1 MLICWL
7 DINYCLKSTH
17 QSSLVIS
24 GFGNER
30 GKEVAGGNVLEFTEP
45 HISGKQFEILGQ
57 T

>member
-1 MLICWL
+1 MLICLL
-7 DINYCLKSTH
+7 DINYCLKSTR

-30 GKEVAGGNVLEFTEP
+30 GKEVVGENVLEFTEP